1 MPFCIVCHLNIEE
14 NDNSHFECE
23 NGHPIHSYCLADWLM
38 QSKNCPLCSE
48 PYSQIVLD
56 NFKDFIKEKEK
67 EKQSALENEQRKE
80 SIKKVESVA
89 IKIIFLKFIEDVE
102 HLIEDENYDVA
113 LDLLMD
119 TYDESG
125 FDDKDLKVL
134 FLLGKVNYLKG
145 RYDLAINFLFK
156 LVKLKFD
163 YPDAFYFLGSAYEAL
178 GMKDKAEWAYE
189 RIRH

>member
-1 MPFCIVCHLNIEE
+1 MPFCIVCHLKIEE

-23 NGHPIHSYCLADWLM
+23 NGHPIHSYCLVDWLM

-56 NFKDFIKEKEK
+56 NFKDFIKEREK

-80 SIKKVESVA
+80 SMKKVESVA
-89 IKIIFLKFIEDVE
+89 IKIVFLKFIEDIE
-102 HLIEDENYDVA
+102 HLIEDKNYDVA

-119 TYDESG
+119 SYDESK
-125 FDDKDLKVL
+125 FDDKDLKTL

>member
-1 MPFCIVCHLNIEE
+1 MPFCIVCHLKIEK

-38 QSKNCPLCSE
+38 QSRTCPLCSE

-67 EKQSALENEQRKE
+67 EKQSDLENEQRKE
-80 SIKKVESVA
+80 SMKKVESVA
-89 IKIIFLKFIEDVE
+89 IKIVFLKFIEDIE
-102 HLIEDENYDVA
+102 HLIEDKNYDVA

-119 TYDESG
+119 SYDESR
-125 FDDKDLKVL
+125 FDDKDLKIL